1 MKVRGRVWLGLW
13 LLLFLVVAVAVTARQ
28 RAALATAARLNE
40 LRETRDALEAEQA
53 EYLRRIREGSSR
65 KVLVPRAEARL
76 DLRLPSDS
84 EYVTLSI
91 PRPGA
96 RTER

>member
-1 MKVRGRVWLGLW
+1 MKMRGRVWLGLW

-40 LRETRDALEAEQA
+40 LREERDALQAEQA

-65 KVLVPRAEARL
+65 KVLVPRAETRL

-84 EYVTLSI
+84 DYISLSL
-91 PRPGA
+91 PRPGT
-96 RTER
+96 RPET